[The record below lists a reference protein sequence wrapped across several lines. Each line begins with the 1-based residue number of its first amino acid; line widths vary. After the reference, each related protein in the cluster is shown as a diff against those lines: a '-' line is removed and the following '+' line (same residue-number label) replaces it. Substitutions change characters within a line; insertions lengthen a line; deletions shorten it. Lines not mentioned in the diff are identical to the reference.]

1 MTNKITIDLDDL
13 GLPLAYSLADNIN
26 ILQELLTQHG
36 LTAEHHA
43 AVFNAVTLFT
53 GNPKISYCSDRLR
66 GAVSIPR
73 LIVDALGHRI

>member
-43 AVFNAVTLFT
+43 AVFNAVTLLQGIRKSAT
-53 GNPKISYCSDRLR
+53 AQTASE
-66 GAVSIPR
+66 
-73 LIVDALGHRI
+73 ALYRYLD